1 MIPNKNIFCN
11 APWFELHIYWDGSL
25 GFCCAEH
32 HKIYSD
38 SEKDVYN
45 IKNMSITE
53 WMNSTP
59 MRETRIAMFGDKE
72 LSICHRCQLEQ
83 STGGTS
89 RRHKSNA
96 KSAIFTKQ
104 NFNES
109 FQQSPHVE
117 AFQRSSENNGYLD
130 TYPVDMHIDLG
141 NHCNLACKMCN
152 PLASSKIASQYQQWG
167 MELTHAKNDMKN
179 ETGKTLIDW
188 TRDSAVW
195 NRTCEEI
202 ASFKNLNNVHFMGG
216 EPMLAKRFVDFCDF
230 MIQKDATDFGLSF
243 VTNGTIINYDLL
255 ERLKKFKRR
264 VGIEISIETCTNH
277 NDYIRQGTDTA
288 EVLKN
293 IDIIKIICQEN
304 NWDITIR
311 PAVSILSVGN
321 YHTLLQYCLDNE
333 LLIKSLCVDFPTYMN
348 IRNLPKDIADQ
359 YVKVYEKFLKDNDLE
374 NTQHH
379 IDYNESDRH
388 EYKKIVKKDV
398 DVVLN
403 ILQSARSNEAEDNL
417 KELVQWCKRWDPI
430 YKLDAKSLY
439 PEFKEIFKKYEY

>member
-11 APWFELHIYWDGSL
+11 TPWFELHIYWDGTF
-25 GFCCAEH
+25 GACCQENH
-32 HKIYSD
+32 TIYSTD
-38 SEKDVYN
+38 EKHIYN

-53 WMNSTP
+53 WMNSMP
-59 MRETRIAMFGDKE
+59 MRKTRMQMFGDKE

-83 STGGTS
+83 NTGGTS

-104 NFNES
+104 NFDKSFEQSPHAES
-109 FQQSPHVE
+109 FQ
-117 AFQRSSENNGYLD
+117 RSHENNGYLN
-130 TYPVDMHIDLG
+130 TYPIDMHIDLG

-152 PLASSKIASQYQQWG
+152 PLASSKIANQYQKWG
-167 MELTHAKNDMKN
+167 MELTHSKNDMKN
-179 ETGKTLIDW
+179 DTGKILIDW
-188 TRDSAVW
+188 TRDDDVW
-195 NRTCEEI
+195 HKTCEEI
-202 ASFKNLNNVHFMGG
+202 SSFKNLNNVHFMGG

-230 MIQKDATDFGLSF
+230 MIQQDATDFGLSF

-293 IDIIKIICQEN
+293 IDIIKLICQEN

-311 PAVSILSVGN
+311 PTVSILSVGN

-333 LLIKSLCVDFPTYMN
+333 LLIKSLCADFPTYIN
-348 IRNLPKDIADQ
+348 IRNLPKDIANQ
-359 YVKVYEKFLKDNDLE
+359 YVKVYEKFLK
-374 NTQHH
+374 
-379 IDYNESDRH
+379 S
-388 EYKKIVKKDV
+388 
-398 DVVLN
+398 
-403 ILQSARSNEAEDNL
+403 
-417 KELVQWCKRWDPI
+417 
-430 YKLDAKSLY
+430 
-439 PEFKEIFKKYEY
+439 